1 MSGLL
6 VASFVAG
13 FLTVLAPCI
22 LPLLPV
28 MLTGAGD
35 KGRRLVVIIAGLT
48 VSIIVFSL
56 LLKSLTVLIGVP
68 QEVWQTLSAVA
79 LGLFGVAMLFPHA
92 WERISSAINR
102 SSSHSLAQANRRRGF
117 WGDFALGAALGP
129 VFNSCS
135 PTYALIVAVILPA
148 SFGQGLGYLFVYALG
163 LAAALSL
170 IAIAGRGIIARLGWA
185 VDPNGWFRRLLGGLL
200 IIVGLSVLFGLDK
213 QLQTFLL
220 DRGYYDAIVKIE
232 DQIRLPR

>member
-68 QEVWQTLSAVA
+68 QEVWQALSAVA

-92 WERISSAINR
+92 WERISSAISR
-102 SSSHSLAQANRRRGF
+102 SSSQSLAQANRRRGF

-148 SFGQGLGYLFVYALG
+148 SFGQGMGYLTVYALG

-200 IIVGLSVLFGLDK
+200 IIVGLAVLFGLDK